1 MPKMANGKKI
11 NKIVTIQVNVVA
23 RMNGHTHACTR
34 FKKITPN
41 KLVSN
46 SCSQT
51 VFVNSDI
58 SLFLIESL
66 IKSKQYNKQAYKA

>member
-1 MPKMANGKKI
+1 MANGRKI
-11 NKIVTIQVNVVA
+11 NKIVTIQVNLVA
-23 RMNGHTHACTR
+23 RMKGHTHACTQ
-34 FKKITPN
+34 FKKIT
-41 KLVSN
+41 LVSN

-66 IKSKQYNKQAYKA
+66 IKSK